1 MRVPPQVHAILQP
14 VARDTAIA
22 LLTGA
27 TMSVEIVKCPSCKQK
42 LAIFP
47 YVPVGGQ
54 VVCAN
59 RNCGASI
66 RLVSRR
72 PLRIELVPEE
82 ATYTVD
88 YRPES
93 YG

>member
-1 MRVPPQVHAILQP
+1 
-14 VARDTAIA
+14 
-22 LLTGA
+22 
-27 TMSVEIVKCPSCKQK
+27 MSVEIVKCPSCKQK

-47 YVPVGGQ
+47 YVPVGGL

-59 RNCGASI
+59 RNCGADL
-66 RLVSRR
+66 RLVSRKPAR
-72 PLRIELVPEE
+72 VELVPQQE
-82 ATYTVD
+82 TYTVD

>member
-1 MRVPPQVHAILQP
+1 
-14 VARDTAIA
+14 
-22 LLTGA
+22 
-27 TMSVEIVKCPSCKQK
+27 MSVEKVTCPNCKQK

-47 YVPVGGQ
+47 YTTIGSL

-59 RNCGASI
+59 LHCGTS
-66 RLVSRR
+66 
-72 PLRIELVPEE
+72 LRILAKHPVRVEAVSEPE
-82 ATYTVD
+82 TYTID